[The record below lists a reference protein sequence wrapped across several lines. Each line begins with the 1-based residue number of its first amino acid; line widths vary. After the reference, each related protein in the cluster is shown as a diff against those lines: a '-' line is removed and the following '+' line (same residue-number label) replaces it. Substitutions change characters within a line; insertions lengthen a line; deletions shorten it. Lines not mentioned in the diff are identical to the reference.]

1 MIELNLLFSSD
12 LPLNLKVSYQSPI
25 VRTQLGNGI
34 KKELGVNY
42 YSDDDHKIEHSIKE
56 FYEEMTTSGLK

>member
-1 MIELNLLFSSD
+1 MFERNWEMAL
-12 LPLNLKVSYQSPI
+12 
-25 VRTQLGNGI
+25 

-56 FYEEMTTSGLK
+56 FYEEMTTSGLKIKEIKTKWGEIWAICQPLRAND